1 MGYTPSRWRSSGKLH
16 IPDIHILRRPV
27 ASRPCPRL
35 AQTMPRTPRSRLKMI
50 ILCIILPNHELFVS
64 FIHRDFRIS
73 LGKMAARRKTSLPSS
88 FCRDLLDA
96 KVVWNALLLQMYD
109 SAPDTWH
116 CSRCTIVLQ
125 IHDSAP
131 DVWQYST
138 CMTVLQM
145 YVSDRFR
152 KTIVSNQKAQI
163 QQHLLNTT
171 QLISFS
177 EVYTAK
183 DMSFRIDEEEVF
195 TEEQVVGRL
204 SHRHL
209 LWRTA
214 EVYSLPHQM
223 CLFWTANGHKILAS
237 WK

>member
-35 AQTMPRTPRSRLKMI
+35 AQTMPRTPRSRLKKI

-88 FCRDLLDA
+88 FCRDILDA
-96 KVVWNALLLQMYD
+96 KVIWNALLLQMYD

-145 YVSDRFR
+145 YVSAPD
-152 KTIVSNQKAQI
+152 VCQ
-163 QQHLLNTT
+163 
-171 QLISFS
+171 
-177 EVYTAK
+177 
-183 DMSFRIDEEEVF
+183 
-195 TEEQVVGRL
+195 
-204 SHRHL
+204 
-209 LWRTA
+209 W
-214 EVYSLPHQM
+214 SLPEDDCVKPKGADTATSFKHDTTHFV
-223 CLFWTANGHKILAS
+223 FWGIYC
-237 WK
+237 